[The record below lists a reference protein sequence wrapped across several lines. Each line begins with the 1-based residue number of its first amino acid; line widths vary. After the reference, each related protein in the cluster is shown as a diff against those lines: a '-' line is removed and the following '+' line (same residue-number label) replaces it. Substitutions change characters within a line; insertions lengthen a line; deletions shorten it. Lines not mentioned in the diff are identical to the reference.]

1 MWNLGLCLDWRIYVI
16 DMRTF
21 LSYPSCRYTFRD
33 ACDCCK
39 VLSYSKQIMDT
50 VQRLDTAGS
59 IAGSSPWIERAMQ
72 ADVTPTPCPS
82 LCTSTSPSLVKGAVT
97 DVSCVLSQTFD
108 VQSCHSSDIQR
119 SEKSMRSAF
128 HSDQHHES
136 TVDTDLCT
144 DDDDLETTPVDEK
157 RKKRFVSFLPVS
169 WWFGVAVLEG
179 IRLEVCPSQSKKL
192 LTVFG
197 MVSRMLSN
205 RASAQRS
212 RQRRQERL
220 DQLEVLVSVAFLQW
234 QIFSPMSYLHWA
246 LELSSFDEFCWGQ
259 AFPLLPSSLY
269 VVTKL
274 NAWNDWYC
282 S

>member
-1 MWNLGLCLDWRIYVI
+1 
-16 DMRTF
+16 
-21 LSYPSCRYTFRD
+21 
-33 ACDCCK
+33 
-39 VLSYSKQIMDT
+39 MDT

-169 WWFGVAVLEG
+169 
-179 IRLEVCPSQSKKL
+179 
-192 LTVFG
+192 
-197 MVSRMLSN
+197 
-205 RASAQRS
+205 
-212 RQRRQERL
+212 
-220 DQLEVLVSVAFLQW
+220 
-234 QIFSPMSYLHWA
+234 
-246 LELSSFDEFCWGQ
+246 
-259 AFPLLPSSLY
+259 
-269 VVTKL
+269 
-274 NAWNDWYC
+274 
-282 S
+282 